1 MNATTNN
8 NNAAERALLR
18 KSLMQ
23 VASVM
28 LLTLLSV
35 TLLALFSVWSLQQAY
50 QRNTREV
57 AEVVSALD
65 TSRQAQVHFKR
76 QVQEWKNIL
85 LRGDFPVARA
95 RYFNA
100 FESAEVDV
108 GAALIKV
115 DEILIAA
122 GERRYHDRLM
132 QMQQDHLVLGEK
144 YRSALLDV
152 SGGLWAPFE
161 SDLAVRGIDRPLNK
175 AIDDLAAELLSESQT
190 RSKALDEANALRYQA
205 LRYALWATMLVSLLL
220 VGGMLWRV
228 MVQSKATA

>member
-1 MNATTNN
+1 MNATTIN

-57 AEVVSALD
+57 AELVSALD

-100 FESAEVDV
+100 FESAEGDVD
-108 GAALIKV
+108 AALTQV

-152 SGGLWAPFE
+152 SGGRWAPFE
-161 SDLAVRGIDRPLNK
+161 SDLAVRGMDRPLNK
-175 AIDDLAAELLSESQT
+175 DIDGLAAELLNESQT
-190 RSKALDEANALRYQA
+190 RSKVLNEAIAVRYQA
-205 LRYALWATMLVSLLL
+205 LRYALWTTMLVSLLL

-228 MVQSKATA
+228 MVQSQATA

>member
-1 MNATTNN
+1 M
-8 NNAAERALLR
+8 
-18 KSLMQ
+18 
-23 VASVM
+23 
-28 LLTLLSV
+28 
-35 TLLALFSVWSLQQAY
+35 
-50 QRNTREV
+50 
-57 AEVVSALD
+57 
-65 TSRQAQVHFKR
+65 HFKR

-100 FESAEVDV
+100 FESAEGDVD
-108 GAALIKV
+108 AALTQV

-152 SGGLWAPFE
+152 SGGRWAPFE
-161 SDLAVRGIDRPLNK
+161 SDLAVRGMDRPLNK
-175 AIDDLAAELLSESQT
+175 AIDEFAAELLNESQM
-190 RSKALDEANALRYQA
+190 RSKVLNEAIAVRYQA
-205 LRYALWATMLVSLLL
+205 LRYALWTTMLVSLLL
-220 VGGMLWRV
+220 VGGMLWRI